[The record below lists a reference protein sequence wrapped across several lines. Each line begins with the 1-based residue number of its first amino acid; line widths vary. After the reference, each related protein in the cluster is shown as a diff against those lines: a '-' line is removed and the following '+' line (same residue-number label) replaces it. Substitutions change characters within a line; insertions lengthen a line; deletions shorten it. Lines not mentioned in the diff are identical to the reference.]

1 MPWASSVFSG
11 LSVECQ
17 LSKRT
22 WKPSRY
28 CLRPAA
34 MPATN
39 CCGVS
44 PAFSAA
50 IMIGAPCAS
59 SAPTNCTMWP
69 AMRWLRT
76 QMSAWM
82 YSMMWPM
89 WNLPLAYG
97 RAVVTKSLRWGMG
110 NSGGNRALY

>member
-1 MPWASSVFSG
+1 MPCASSVFSG

-17 LSKRT
+17 LSNWM

-28 CLRPAA
+28 SLRPAA
-34 MPATN
+34 ISATKA
-39 CCGVS
+39 CGVL

-59 SAPTNCTMWP
+59 SAPTKCTMWP
-69 AMRWLRT
+69 CMRWNRT
-76 QMSAWM
+76 QTSAWM

-97 RAVVTKSLRWGMG
+97 RAVVTKSLRCAGMG
-110 NSGGNRALY
+110 FSRGNPRF